1 MGGVRG
7 GCACSFASLFLAQF
21 AEEQVRA
28 HFAAGL
34 AGAAAVA
41 GGDAG
46 PVIEGVRVVRD
57 SSTQVEAALRRG
69 VGVAQ
74 AQGPYQS
81 LPCAG

>member
-7 GCACSFASLFLAQF
+7 GCACSFASLLAQF

-57 SSTQVEAALRRG
+57 PSTQVEALRR
-69 VGVAQ
+69 
-74 AQGPYQS
+74 
-81 LPCAG
+81 